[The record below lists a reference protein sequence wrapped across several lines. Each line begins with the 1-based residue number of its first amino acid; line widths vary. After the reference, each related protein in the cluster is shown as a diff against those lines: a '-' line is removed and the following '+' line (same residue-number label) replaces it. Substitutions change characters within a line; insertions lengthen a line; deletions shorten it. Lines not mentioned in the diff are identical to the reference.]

1 MHQYPVEGFGY
12 VRVNLFEIGH
22 AVVKHDIDILLPKRL
37 LGRMVLFL
45 QFRYQHISHTRQKYQ
60 NVTQAKE
67 VVAVYI
73 FPVTVIK
80 VEIDPAVPSAV
91 AVYQNM
97 IAADISVLFAVFV
110 KKADGLDAFNKV
122 F

>member
-1 MHQYPVEGFGY
+1 MNQHPVEVFGY
-12 VRVNLFEIGH
+12 VRVNLFKIGH

-37 LGRMVLFL
+37 QGRVVLSL

-60 NVTQAKE
+60 NVTYAKE

-73 FPVTVIK
+73 FLVPVIK
-80 VEIDPAVPSAV
+80 VEIDPAVPLAM
-91 AVYQNM
+91 AVYRNM
-97 IAADISVLFAVFV
+97 IAPDISVLFAMFV
-110 KKADGLDAFNKV
+110 KKTDGLDAFNKI